1 MSRSIAVGAAGDA
14 GGTDAEASKTGV
26 VEREHAPNV

>member
-1 MSRSIAVGAAGDA
+1 MGLVIFSKRALATAALEA

-26 VEREHAPNV
+26 VEG